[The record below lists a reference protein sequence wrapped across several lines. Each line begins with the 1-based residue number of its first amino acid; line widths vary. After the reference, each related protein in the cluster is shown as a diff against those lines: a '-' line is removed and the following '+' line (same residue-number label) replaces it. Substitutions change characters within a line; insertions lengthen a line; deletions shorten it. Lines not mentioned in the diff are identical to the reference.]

1 MAELSNTL
9 TEVIPQLLAQGL
21 MTLREN
27 AIMPRLV
34 NTDLS
39 ADARE
44 KGDTID
50 VPIAAELTTRDVVP
64 DQTATNITHTPTKT
78 QVSLSEWKEAV
89 FMLTDKDVGSIADG
103 HIPRQAEEAVKA
115 IANTI
120 DSFILNLYKA
130 VYWHAGTAGTTPFT
144 GVAPVTTLA
153 DFKTARTKLI
163 KSLAMGSNR
172 HVVMDPDAE
181 ANALIMTPFLK
192 ADERGDQGAIV
203 AGQIGRKLGFDW
215 WLDQNVPTHETAGV
229 VTAAGTQIDPFVAV
243 VISATAEATS
253 LGMALVSTTNIGEVN
268 IGDVFT
274 LENNTAQQFVVT
286 AAISTTTIANGTT
299 VTLAFQPPLSV
310 KASTT
315 NAITFLN
322 THVCNLLFHR
332 DAFAFASRPLL
343 ATSQDGL
350 GSVFQSAIDPVSG
363 LALRLEVSR
372 QNKMTTWSFDALYGG
387 TAVRPQLAARLF
399 G

>member
-9 TEVIPQLLAQGL
+9 TNVIPQILAQGL

-39 ADARE
+39 SDARE

-50 VPIAAELTTRDVVP
+50 VPIAAAITTRDVVP
-64 DQTATNITHTPTKT
+64 DQTATNVTITPSKV
-78 QVSLSEWKEAV
+78 QVTLNQWKEAP
-89 FMLTDKDVGSIADG
+89 FMLTDKDIGDAMAGIV
-103 HIPRQAEEAVKA
+103 PRQAEEAVKSL
-115 IANTI
+115 ANTI
-120 DSFILNLYKA
+120 DSFILSTLYKA
-130 VYWHAGTAGTTPFT
+130 TYWNAGTAGTTPFA
-144 GVAPVTTLA
+144 GDAPVTTLSA
-153 DFKTARTKLI
+153 FKTARTKLI
-163 KSLAMGSNR
+163 KSLALGSNR
-172 HVVMDPDAE
+172 HVVLDPDAE
-181 ANALIMTPFLK
+181 ANALTMSPFLK
-192 ADERGDQGAIV
+192 ADERGDQGAVV

-215 WLDQNVPTHETAGV
+215 WLDQNIPTHTPTTV
-229 VTAAGTQIDPFVAV
+229 WSAAPFVAV
-243 VISATAEATS
+243 AVSATALATS
-253 LGMALVSTTNIGEVN
+253 ITIDISTTNTGSVS

-274 LENNTAQQFVVT
+274 IENNSAQQFVAT
-286 AAISTTTIANGTT
+286 ARISTTVVATGGT

-315 NAITFLN
+315 NAITFIA
-322 THVCNLLFHR
+322 THVANMLFHR

-343 ATSQDGL
+343 ASSQDGL
-350 GSVFQSAIDPVSG
+350 GSVFQSAIDPISG

-372 QNKMTTWSFDALYGG
+372 QNKMTTYSFDALYGG
-387 TAVRPQLAARLF
+387 TAVRPQLSARLL